1 MFTPKGGVLWWADR
15 GFLRTPV
22 NPTPRVGHLLQEASF
37 FMGKELS
44 HGSPIRVRL
53 LKEQA
58 WPHNS
63 RGPVQN

>member
-1 MFTPKGGVLWWADR
+1 MCTPKGVVLWWADR

-22 NPTPRVGHLLQEASF
+22 NPTPRVGHLFQEASL

-44 HGSPIRVRL
+44 HGSPIRVCL

-63 RGPVQN
+63 RVPEQN